1 MPKWLAALVQEGF
14 VASRKVAA
22 LVQHG
27 FVASRKVA
35 AVVRQG
41 FVASRVVDAVVRQG
55 FGVVGGVNGKWLS
68 ILFDFCVCKKE
79 IEFNNWLYIN
89 YLWH

>member
-14 VASRKVAA
+14 VPSRKVAA
-22 LVQHG
+22 LVQQG
-27 FVASRKVA
+27 FVTSRKVA

-41 FVASRVVDAVVRQG
+41 FVPSRFVGAVVRQA

-68 ILFDFCVCKKE
+68 FLLDFDVGNK
-79 IEFNNWLYIN
+79 
-89 YLWH
+89 